1 MVGVKSTRINEN
13 ANDECQVYY
22 ESTKMLMMDA
32 KNTGIHENANDG
44 GQVYKN
50 PREC

>member
-1 MVGVKSTRINEN
+1 MSSLLESTR
-13 ANDECQVYY
+13 
-22 ESTKMLMMDA
+22 MLMMDA